1 MQKIPLVALVNDL
14 SGFGRC
20 SLTVAMPILSVMG
33 LQCCPLPTA
42 ILSNHTGYESYY
54 FRDFTSDMRPYI
66 AEWQK
71 LDLRFSAVC
80 TGFLGSAEQADIVS
94 AFIRDAKK
102 QDGEDAPLIFVDPVM
117 GDNGHAYATC
127 DAALCASMKK
137 LVAHADVITPNIT
150 EACLLLDRDYC
161 GEKLDEVAALH
172 LAKDLAELGAG
183 RVVLTG
189 VRSKVG
195 TVANL
200 GFDAAANHFYWVEE
214 PVVQPFYNG
223 AGDAFAAALC
233 GYLLSGIGMQK
244 ALEKSAFFVYL
255 AAKATAEAGG
265 AVADGIMFEKYLKM
279 L

>member
-20 SLTVAMPILSVMG
+20 SLTVEMPILSVMG

-42 ILSNHTGYESYY
+42 ILSNHTGYDSYY
-54 FRDFTSDMRPYI
+54 FRDFTPDMRAYV

-71 LDLRFSAVC
+71 LKLKFAAIH

-94 AFIRDAKK
+94 GFIRDAKK
-102 QDGEDAPLIFVDPVM
+102 QAGEAAPMIFVDPVM
-117 GDNGHAYATC
+117 GDNGRAYATC
-127 DAALCASMKK
+127 DAALCDAMKK

-150 EACLLLDRDYC
+150 EACLLLGREYC
-161 GEKLDEVAALH
+161 GEHLDEVEALH
-172 LAKDLAELGAG
+172 LAKELAGLGAR

-200 GFDAAANHFYWVEE
+200 GFDAGANHFYWVEE

-223 AGDAFAAALC
+223 AGDVFAAALC
-233 GYLLSGIGMQK
+233 GYLLSGMDMQQ

-255 AAKATAEAGG
+255 AARDTAAAGG

>member
-1 MQKIPLVALVNDL
+1 MQKIPLVAVVNDL

-20 SLTVAMPILSVMG
+20 SLTVALPILSVMG

-42 ILSNHTGYESYY
+42 ILSNHTGYDSYY
-54 FRDFTSDMRPYI
+54 FRDFTPDMRPYI

-71 LDLRFSAVC
+71 LKLQFSAIT

-94 AFIRDAKK
+94 GFIRNARR
-102 QDGEDAPLIFVDPVM
+102 QRGGEAPLIFVDPVM
-117 GDNGHAYATC
+117 GDNGQAYATC
-127 DAALCASMKK
+127 DAALCSSMKK
-137 LVAHADVITPNIT
+137 LVTQADVITPNIT

-161 GEKLDEVAALH
+161 GERIDEVAALR
-172 LAKDLAELGAG
+172 LVKSLAELGAK

-200 GFDAAANHFYWVEE
+200 GFDSLENHFYWVEE

-233 GYLLSGIGMQK
+233 GYLLSGVGMQK

-255 AAKATAEAGG
+255 AAKDTAAAGG
-265 AVADGIMFEKYLKM
+265 AVTDGIMFEKYLKM